1 MSKMKLV
8 TVHMPESYVEGL
20 KKLIEQG
27 RYPTISEAVR
37 TAVRYFLKRELR
49 ARSKIPKRMIA

>member
-8 TVHMPESYVEGL
+8 SVHMPESYVEGL

-37 TAVRYFLKRELR
+37 TAVRCLLKREYSLR
-49 ARSKIPKRMIA
+49 KIPKRMIA